1 MLQLELPKSP
11 KFETFSCKYFEMQ
24 PQGYNSKILAQVL
37 KETEPSLDDMVYLKN
52 DFEVNQSIN
61 TEYSMKALDMVLTQS
76 GFVVFKEY
84 FDGIPLVNYISN
96 KEFTVP
102 LFLQLAIR
110 LTQLLKE
117 LHQRRILVK
126 EFIIED
132 ILISPE
138 TLEMKMCTLG
148 SASRVLRERPE
159 FNSEFNYYGPLWHI
173 APEQTGRVGRTVD
186 YRSDYYALG
195 VILYQVLCWRKP
207 FNYTDYLELIHAHI
221 AKRPIEPR
229 QVRPNIPQI
238 ISDIVM
244 KLMAKNSE
252 DRYQGEEGI
261 LADLELCM
269 RKWQQHG
276 NIEAFTLGEKDCSS
290 LFSFSE
296 KLYGRNKELD
306 QLLKAWGNI
315 NSTHLELFLVSGY
328 SGIGKT
334 RLISEIRKPVI
345 EANGYFISG
354 KFNQFTKEYPYS
366 AFASAF
372 NQLLQQMLSESDEQ
386 LTVWKNLISKA
397 VDSHGAL
404 MTGLMSDLEKLIGP
418 QPSSPDLGA
427 LEGKRRFL
435 NTFLNFLSVIP
446 QNGKTLVIFLDDL
459 QWADSGSLELLSAMV
474 SSHLNN
480 IFLIGAYRDNEVDA
494 AHPLSMT
501 LHHLEKEYK
510 HNIHKLK
517 LSELDLKNVNE
528 LIADSLRMS
537 TQATV
542 PLAREV
548 MRRTRGNPFFVKQF
562 IEKLIEEKIITF
574 DRELLCWVYDLGAI
588 GNMELSEYVVDL
600 ILGKLKKM
608 SGPAQEIIQLA
619 SCIGNTFDLDTL
631 MLVTKQ
637 TKENCAEH
645 LQEIISNEFISPIGS
660 WQKFHSDALW
670 NNFSFYNQ
678 KPNYLFRFQ
687 HDRIQQAAYNMLS
700 EEARKAMHLHI
711 GKLMLEKT
719 DPSELEEQLFDVLNH
734 FNIAHDILSNPDE
747 KIRLAELNLKAGRRA
762 LKNNAIRPAENYFKT
777 GMHLVTGQKN
787 TELFKSLLISR
798 SECEYL
804 LGNYDA
810 SEKLFDEALNEAE
823 THLVKADILS
833 RKMALYENT
842 QRHEKALEA
851 AKQGLKLLG
860 MNLPLNAGPLH
871 VMKEL
876 LTVKFNLRNKST
888 QQLLENRNMEDAEK
902 ILTMKIL
909 MNLWGP
915 CYLLQKQNLLAFKIL
930 RMVNLSVK
938 HGNSIESALAYA
950 FYGYVISA
958 QLGDY
963 KNGYSFARLGM
974 ALNEKFKDKS
984 LRSKVMVIAEGCV
997 AHWRAPFKNYLQNL
1011 REAHQVGLE
1020 FNDIIYAGY
1029 ALSFVNRSQILMG
1042 EELNSVYEKLR
1053 GYIRFALNIQSSI
1066 SYHQMLAWARVL
1078 TDLRDILPD
1087 DQVFGELLQD
1097 EDHLR
1102 CLEKMS
1108 AEQNLPLPIANY
1120 HTAKAFYHCLLG
1132 EFQKASEHAEQ
1143 AVPLMAAV
1151 LGLPE
1156 WPEQKIFMLFAANG
1170 MLLEGKKLQ
1179 RKQEKI
1185 RKQQLAQ
1192 LEKWAENS
1200 PSNYGAKFEL
1210 AQAEDDLICG
1220 NDSEAMKHF
1229 ELAVSLAKENQMSYM
1244 SAYIAERMA
1253 AMYFNRNEQD
1263 KAMNQLRFAL
1273 LEYQKW
1279 GAARKVKSL
1288 NARFT
1293 FLSSDTKEGKSK
1305 QGAISSS
1312 SLDLKSVMQAAATLS
1327 EEVVFEKLLEKLLM
1341 VVIENAGAQNAYFIR
1356 SRNNTLFVDASSKL
1370 QNAFTCEIKSI
1381 PIKTVD
1387 EISHAIIRKVFHTGE
1402 AIIIE
1407 DVSQDVMFNLDPQ
1420 LKISKA
1426 KSVLCM
1432 PILSKGQLS
1441 GILYL
1446 DNDASS
1452 HVFTF
1457 ARLELLKLLSG
1468 QMAVSLENAQLYQN
1482 LEQKVDERTATIAQ
1496 QNAALEKEKHKT
1508 DSLLLNILP
1517 EEIANEL
1524 KEIGY
1529 SKPKKHDEV
1538 TIMFTDFEGFTSMS
1552 EKLSPEEVVEI
1563 VDHHYKA
1570 FDKIVAKYN
1579 IEKIKTIG
1587 DAYMCVSGLPR
1598 YKPEHASNCI
1608 LAAFEILEFVNKY
1621 NLQRQEHGLPF
1632 CEVRIGIHTG
1642 PVVAGVVGLHKF
1654 AYDIWGDSVNTASR
1668 MESSGAPGKINVS
1681 VATYEKTRDLFHFE
1695 YRGKITMK
1703 HKGELDMYFVT
1714 PNQ

>member
-1 MLQLELPKSP
+1 MLQLELPKTP
-11 KFETFSCKYFEMQ
+11 KFETFSCKYYEMQ
-24 PQGYNSKILAQVL
+24 PPGFSSLILAQVL
-37 KETEPSLDDMVYLKN
+37 KEAEPSLDDMVYLKN
-52 DFEVNQSIN
+52 DFEINQSISSDC
-61 TEYSMKALDMVLTQS
+61 SMKALDMVLTQS

-117 LHQRRILVK
+117 LHQRKILVK
-126 EFIIED
+126 EFVIED

-138 TLEMKMCTLG
+138 TLNMKMCTLG

-207 FNYTDYLELIHAHI
+207 FNYTDSLELIHAHI

-261 LADLELCM
+261 LSDLELCM
-269 RKWQQHG
+269 RQWQQNG
-276 NIEAFTLGEKDCSS
+276 EIELFHLGEKDNTS

-296 KLYGRNKELD
+296 KLYGRNKELEM
-306 QLLKAWGNI
+306 LLKAWGNI
-315 NSTHLELFLVSGY
+315 KSTQLELFLVSGY

-334 RLISEIRKPVI
+334 RLINEIRKPVL

-366 AFASAF
+366 AFAMAF

-386 LTVWKNLISKA
+386 LNVWKSLISKA
-397 VDSHGAL
+397 VDSNGAL

-418 QPSSPDLGA
+418 QQSSPDIGA
-427 LEGKRRFL
+427 MDGKRRFL

-501 LHHLEKEYK
+501 MHHLEKEFK

-517 LSELDLKNVNE
+517 LSELDLKYVNE

-542 PLAREV
+542 PLAKEV

-574 DRELLCWVYDLGAI
+574 DRELLCWVYDLDAI

-608 SGPAQEIIQLA
+608 SEPAQELIQLA
-619 SCIGNTFDLDTL
+619 SCIGNTFDLDS
-631 MLVTKQ
+631 LVLVSTN
-637 TKENCAEH
+637 TKERCAEY

-660 WQKFHSDALW
+660 WQKFHSDDLW
-670 NNFSFYNQ
+670 NSFSFNNQ
-678 KPNYLFRFQ
+678 TPNYSFRFQ

-700 EEARKAMHLHI
+700 EEVRISKHLHI
-711 GKLMLEKT
+711 GKLLLNKAEG
-719 DPSELEEQLFDVLNH
+719 PALEELLFDILNH
-734 FNIAHDILSNPDE
+734 LNVGFPLLTDVSDKNE
-747 KIRLAELNLKAGRRA
+747 LAELNLRAGKRA
-762 LKNNAIRPAENYFKT
+762 LKNNAIRPAANYFKI
-777 GMHLVTGQKN
+777 GMALLVSNQN
-787 TELFKSLLISR
+787 SELFKSLLISR

-804 LGNYDA
+804 LGNYEA
-810 SEKLFDEALNEAE
+810 SEKLFDEALSEAE
-823 THLVKADILS
+823 THIAKADILS

-851 AKQGLKLLG
+851 AKQGLKLLD

-888 QQLLENRNMEDAEK
+888 QQLLENKNMEDEK
-902 ILTMKIL
+902 IILTMKIL

-930 RMVNLSVK
+930 RMVNLSIK
-938 HGNSIESALAYA
+938 YGNSIESALAFA

-963 KNGYSFARLGM
+963 KNGYAFAQLGM
-974 ALNEKFKDKS
+974 AINEKFKNKS
-984 LRSKVMVIAEGCV
+984 LRSKVLVIAEGCV
-997 AHWRAPFKNYLQNL
+997 AHWRLPYKSYLQNL
-1011 REAHQVGLE
+1011 REAHHVGLE
-1020 FNDIIYAGY
+1020 YNDIIYAGY
-1029 ALSFVNRSQILMG
+1029 AVTFVNRCQVLMG

-1053 GYIRFALNIQSSI
+1053 GYIRFSQNIQSSI

-1078 TDLRDILPD
+1078 TDLRDKLPD
-1087 DQVFGELLQD
+1087 DQVFGDLLQD
-1097 EDHLR
+1097 EAHAR
-1102 CLEKMS
+1102 MLEKMS
-1108 AEQNLPLPIANY
+1108 VEQNLPLPLANY
-1120 HTAKAFYHCLLG
+1120 HTAKAFYHCLMG
-1132 EFQKASEHAEQ
+1132 DFQKAYDYAER

-1156 WPEQKIFMLFAANG
+1156 WPEQKIFMLFAANAL
-1170 MLLEGKKLQ
+1170 LLEGKTLQ
-1179 RKQEKI
+1179 GKQQKT
-1185 RKQQLAQ
+1185 RKQQLDQ
-1192 LEKWAENS
+1192 LEKWAENA
-1200 PSNYGAKFEL
+1200 PSNYGAKYQL
-1210 AQAEDDLICG
+1210 AKAEDHLI
-1220 NDSEAMKHF
+1220 NNQIKEATACF
-1229 ELAVSLAKENQMSYM
+1229 ENAARLAKENNMTYM
-1244 SAYIAERMA
+1244 SAYVAERMA
-1253 AMYFNRNEQD
+1253 NMYFHAKEQD

-1279 GAARKVKSL
+1279 GAPHKVRSL
-1288 NARFT
+1288 NARYT
-1293 FLSSDTKEGKSK
+1293 FLGSDTKDAKSK
-1305 QGAISSS
+1305 PGAVSSS

-1341 VVIENAGAQNAYFIR
+1341 LVIENAGAQNAYFIR
-1356 SRNNTLFVDASSKL
+1356 SRNNTLYLDASSKM
-1370 QNAFTCEIKSI
+1370 QNAFTCEIKSV
-1381 PIKTVD
+1381 PLETVN

-1402 AIIIE
+1402 AIIVE
-1407 DVSQDVMFNLDPQ
+1407 DVSQDALFSFDPQ
-1420 LKISKA
+1420 LKTSKA
-1426 KSVLCM
+1426 RSVLCL

-1457 ARLELLKLLSG
+1457 ARLEMLKLLSG

-1482 LEQKVDERTATIAQ
+1482 LEQKVEERTATIVQ
-1496 QNAALEKEKHKT
+1496 QNVELEKEKKKT

-1538 TIMFTDFEGFTSMS
+1538 SIMFTDFEGFTAMS

-1598 YKPEHASNCI
+1598 SNPDHATNCI
-1608 LAAFEILEFVNKY
+1608 LAAFEILEFVNNY
-1621 NLQRQEHGLPF
+1621 NKQRHENGLPF

-1681 VATYEKTRDLFHFE
+1681 VATYEKQ
-1695 YRGKITMK
+1695 KINLILNTEVK
-1703 HKGELDMYFVT
+1703 LI
-1714 PNQ
+1714 